1 MSATVTM
8 QAVESTYD
16 SSVTEEKVL
25 RAVEQ
30 IVLKARPLRIT
41 AFGSRARG
49 THKRESDLDLAVM
62 IEDEATKAKE
72 RAIYRSD
79 VPLDMPVDMLVF
91 SKTRHEFMKD
101 SIISVHF
108 DIANEGVV
116 LYDAGTGSIDR
127 GAVARI
133 AR

>member
-1 MSATVTM
+1 MGATSTIPLL
-8 QAVESTYD
+8 ESSYD
-16 SSVTEEKVL
+16 PSVTEEKVYE
-25 RAVEQ
+25 AVEC
-30 IVLKARPLRIT
+30 IVAKAKPVRVI

-49 THKRESDLDLAVM
+49 IHRKDSDLDLAVM
-62 IEDEATKAKE
+62 VDDEAATGRE
-72 RAIYRSD
+72 RAVWRTDI
-79 VPLDMPVDMLVF
+79 PLDMSVDLLVF
-91 SKTRHEFMKD
+91 GRRRHEFMKD

-116 LYDAGTGSIDR
+116 LYDSGTGSIDR